1 LLSATEIKSFRDQ
14 GFLVKR
20 ATFDADEIAS
30 LREGFTY
37 IESLVEEGGI
47 DPQYLSGKDREVHIH
62 IQSQAGAA
70 DASVRCLRKVQW
82 PSMIHPAFEQLRTS
96 PKFAALLEPLIGTTL
111 KQYINQINFKM
122 PGGQIEFPWHQDI
135 RPIPAF
141 RAQVDN
147 YVQTIIVVDEATVAN
162 GCMYVVPE
170 SHKLGNLKVKRYAE
184 RQIEDHV
191 DVSRAVALEAAP
203 GDVVMFTSYT
213 VHGSKP
219 NTTDAPRRSYING
232 FVRASSCDVGKWAF
246 LEGKAVPITSDH
258 DYHTIRRRTGPTVPA
273 SCCSP
278 RRNCSRNWPLS

>member
-1 LLSATEIKSFRDQ
+1 LLSATEIESFRDQ

-20 ATFDADEIAS
+20 ATFDADEIAR

-62 IQSQAGAA
+62 IQPQAGAA

-82 PSMIHPAFEQLRTS
+82 PSMSHPAFEQLRTS

-141 RAQVDN
+141 SAQVDN
-147 YVQTIIVVDEATVAN
+147 YVQTIIVVVRVDGEAPDPEWVSFFQAVAEQPQV
-162 GCMYVVPE
+162 Y
-170 SHKLGNLKVKRYAE
+170 LKVSALVENSAQQPAPADTDYYRPTLDTLRAAFGEDRLFFGSNWPVCE
-184 RQIEDHV
+184 RSATYETCIGILRDYFEARDTSEKFVWDNAKACYGLPDH
-191 DVSRAVALEAAP
+191 P
-203 GDVVMFTSYT
+203 Q
-213 VHGSKP
+213 
-219 NTTDAPRRSYING
+219 
-232 FVRASSCDVGKWAF
+232 
-246 LEGKAVPITSDH
+246 
-258 DYHTIRRRTGPTVPA
+258 PA
-273 SCCSP
+273 SEGTDGPSD
-278 RRNCSRNWPLS
+278 